1 MTRHNAELYA
11 VTASTQNV
19 LNVVHQ
25 TLSRVLMVGIA
36 GFRRCLHLQCLPVP
50 RELPRQTV
58 STKRPSCVT
67 GIRRTLESGVD
78 GLHTPHT
85 WKT

>member
-1 MTRHNAELYA
+1 MTRHAVELYA

-36 GFRRCLHLQCLPVP
+36 GCRRCLHLQCLPVP
-50 RELPRQTV
+50 REMPRQTV
-58 STKRPSCVT
+58 SAKRPFSSDADVETELLVT
-67 GIRRTLESGVD
+67 
-78 GLHTPHT
+78 HF
-85 WKT
+85 

>member
-1 MTRHNAELYA
+1 MTRHAAELYA

-36 GFRRCLHLQCLPVP
+36 GFRRCLHLQCVPVP
-50 RELPRQTV
+50 RELQRQTV
-58 STKRPSCVT
+58 SAKRPFSSEADAETELLVT
-67 GIRRTLESGVD
+67 
-78 GLHTPHT
+78 HF
-85 WKT
+85 